1 MTTLPDIKYKNIT
14 EKGNA
19 GFIVRIVRN
28 GVEHSEY
35 FSNNLWGSRT
45 KALAAAIDWRDL
57 LAPFV
62 GKRKAIN
69 SCSKNEVSGVSR
81 TIKHDSRRDTS
92 SVVYQ
97 VFWLKDG
104 KDMRKSFYV
113 GDIDKITEDDDLHGF
128 NTAKHFRVCYE
139 LSVKDGD
146 VFDDGA
152 FESWK
157 KVNSTLLNLG

>member
-1 MTTLPDIKYKNIT
+1 MSTLPSKKHKNIT
-14 EKGNA
+14 EKNNA
-19 GFIVRIVRN
+19 GFIVRIVRD

-35 FSNNLWGSRT
+35 FSNNLWNSRAE
-45 KALAAAIDWRDL
+45 ALAAAKNWRDCV
-57 LAPFV
+57 AQCV

-92 SVVYQ
+92 NVVYQ

-113 GDIDKITEDDDLHGF
+113 GDIDKISNDDDLHGF
-128 NTAKHFRVCYE
+128 NTAKHFRSCYE
-139 LSVKDGD
+139 LSVKDGAA
-146 VFDDGA
+146 FDDGKFA
-152 FESWK
+152 GWK
-157 KVNSTLLNLG
+157 KVKLY